1 MPKSI
6 FISYV
11 YEDKEHRDKLKTWA
25 SKKLLGDNCHVTY
38 ERKDCRQKGKAAIE
52 AELEAMIQGA
62 GAVLVLLGQNTHNHP
77 WVLHEI
83 DLAKKKN
90 KKMLLVRINGTT
102 GGKPK
107 PLSEHSEILFDV
119 NKIKIALDKK

>member
-1 MPKSI
+1 MSKSI

-11 YEDKEHRDKLKTWA
+11 YEDKQHRDKLKTWA
-25 SKKLLGDNCHVTY
+25 EKKLLGDNCHVTF

-52 AELEAMIQGA
+52 SELEAMIQGA
-62 GAVLVLLGQNTHNHP
+62 GTVIVLLGQNTHNHP

-83 DLAKKKN
+83 ALAKNKN
-90 KKMLLVRINGTT
+90 KKVLLVRITDTT

-107 PLSEHSEILFDV
+107 LLIGHNEIPFDV
-119 NKIKIALDKK
+119 NKIKNALDKK